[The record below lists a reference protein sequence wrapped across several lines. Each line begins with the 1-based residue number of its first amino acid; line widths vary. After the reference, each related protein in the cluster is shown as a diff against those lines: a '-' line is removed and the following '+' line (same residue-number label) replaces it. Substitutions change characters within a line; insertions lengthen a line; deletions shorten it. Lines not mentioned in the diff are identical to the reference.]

1 MSTAAVKSVSTE
13 KELPW
18 SYYGKMTLTYAQEA
32 DYHLKGAGVTVP
44 LELLHFDLQRT
55 LVWALV
61 KSEPEG
67 WLCLA
72 MNWLEV

>member
-1 MSTAAVKSVSTE
+1 MPRKQTTIS
-13 KELPW
+13 
-18 SYYGKMTLTYAQEA
+18 
-32 DYHLKGAGVTVP
+32 KGRGVTVP

-67 WLCLA
+67 
-72 MNWLEV
+72 